1 MRKRRLLHRS
11 STCRKALA
19 LTWFKMDPA
28 PFLMPPANAKNVS
41 HNSISAGLLTLGVTS
56 GLPIIRPESAAK
68 GIDSHVHS
76 HKIRSAP
83 TRRCLYTRG
92 KVPLLFVQ
100 QRQGTF
106 RARLFPV
113 CVNLSVELRDGI
125 ALAPRQSAFR
135 LASEIRHATNT
146 VIGLPFHNSFEF
158 KRSCDAAF
166 WHSTCSVKSVD
177 VLGYATNGSR
187 ILTLLRRIKS

>member
-1 MRKRRLLHRS
+1 MLSSRSSRILGSWGAVFFGLRKRRLLQRS

-19 LTWFKMDPA
+19 LTWFKVDPA
-28 PFLMPPANAKNVS
+28 SFLMPPANAKDVS
-41 HNSISAGLLTLGVTS
+41 HKSISAGLLTLGVTS
-56 GLPIIRPESAAK
+56 GLPVIRSESAGN

-76 HKIRSAP
+76 HIPSAP

-100 QRQGTF
+100 HQQGTF

-146 VIGLPFHNSFEF
+146 FTGSPFHNPFEF
-158 KRSCDAAF
+158 KRCCDAAS

-177 VLGYATNGSR
+177 VL
-187 ILTLLRRIKS
+187 